1 MASVTFPSSLG
12 GDDSTITDDDN
23 ATTGLMNGGA
33 TIRLVPMISQ
43 LVAVCSW
50 TVNYI
55 STSLTT
61 IGASISSA
69 SSSAAAA
76 LASQIAAANS
86 VTQVNTLGSA
96 TGLQT
101 TGAAVMVNASA
112 PPVEKQIIIATS
124 PTTATW
130 QDAPKTTP
138 DFILINAGII

>member
-69 SSSAAAA
+69 SNSAAAA
-76 LASQIAAANS
+76 LASKISAENS
-86 VTQVNTLGSA
+86 VAQVNVLGSA

-101 TGAAVMVNASA
+101 TGAAVMVNAST
-112 PPVEKQIIIATS
+112 PPVANQIMIATS
-124 PTTATW
+124 ATTATW

-138 DFILINAGII
+138 DFLLINAGII